1 MATST
6 NEIGRRIGWLLFGVL
21 LVSCCGCVEHVESG
35 DTSKFYNA
43 LWATAACLF
52 GGLAATAAGWFTR
65 DWSERLGWALII
77 GGVVLVIGVTPT
89 IFFENTT
96 IRPDGFFVRSGIWGL
111 STYDVKYAETS
122 NISVTMEETRGR
134 RGRKNTNF
142 YLVCSQKA
150 GETKKVP
157 LNGAC
162 EEGTEL
168 ILVGAAASG
177 VSVVNATGGY

>member
-1 MATST
+1 MFAST
-6 NEIGRRIGWLLFGVL
+6 NHFGRRSGWLLLAML
-21 LVSCCGCVEHVESG
+21 LFTCCGCVEHAESDG
-35 DTSKFYNA
+35 VTKYYNA
-43 LWATAACLF
+43 FWATCACFF
-52 GGLAATAAGWFTR
+52 GGLAAVAVGWFTR
-65 DWSERLGWALII
+65 DWSERLGWSLII
-77 GGVVLVIGVTPT
+77 GGVVFVIGVTPT

-122 NISVTMEETRGR
+122 NISITMEETRGR
-134 RGRKNTNF
+134 RGRKNKNF

-157 LNGAC
+157 LGGAC
-162 EEGTEL
+162 EEGAEL
-168 ILVGAAASG
+168 ILLGAAASG